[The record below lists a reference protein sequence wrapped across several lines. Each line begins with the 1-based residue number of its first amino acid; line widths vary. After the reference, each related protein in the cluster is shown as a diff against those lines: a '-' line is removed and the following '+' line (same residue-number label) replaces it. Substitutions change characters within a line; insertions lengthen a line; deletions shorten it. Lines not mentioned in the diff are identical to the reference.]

1 MDGRHASGDGTEK
14 ADETESSETTETPA
28 DTESGLDSALRRQL
42 LASTASVG
50 ALATAGCLGILG
62 DGSETG
68 PRPGGPTAVEET
80 TDDTT
85 PNGTATPGGPDSFS
99 IEYVVQEATLDVPT
113 DETLLDAGLDADLDM
128 PYQCQVGVCGQC
140 ASTVDGDGTEL
151 VEHGDVGYGE
161 MGEAEFQAGYVL
173 PCVAEPRDELSLTTG
188 KQDELDSFM
197 AGETTPTPEETS
209 TPGGVESYAINYVE
223 QGDTIDVASDE
234 TLLKAGEDEG
244 WELPKQCEVGVCGQC
259 TSKVDGDGSELVEH
273 DGNQYLSDEQL
284 EEGYVLT
291 CVGYPRDDFELTTG
305 VKDEADQI

>member
-1 MDGRHASGDGTEK
+1 MDRRHASDDGPEK
-14 ADETESSETTETPA
+14 AAETESSEAAERPA
-28 DTESGLDSALRRQL
+28 DTESGLDSALRRRL

-68 PRPGGPTAVEET
+68 PRPGEPTSVEET

-85 PNGTATPGGPDSFS
+85 PNGTTTPGGDAFDIEFLNEETTLS
-99 IEYVVQEATLDVPT
+99 IGSDTAI
-113 DETLLDAGLDADLDM
+113 LDAALDADLDV

-140 ASTVDGDGTEL
+140 TSKITSEGNPTEL
-151 VEHGDVGYGE
+151 VEHDGNQYLSDAQIEAGFMLTCVGYPRGDFSLETDVKDEADSYTPGE
-161 MGEAEFQAGYVL
+161 G
-173 PCVAEPRDELSLTTG
+173 T
-188 KQDELDSFM
+188 
-197 AGETTPTPEETS
+197 ETPTETPTPGE
-209 TPGGVESYAINYVE
+209 VESYSINYVE
-223 QGDTIDVASDE
+223 QGGTIDVASDE
-234 TLLKAGEDEG
+234 SLLDAGEDEG

-305 VKDEADQI
+305 KKDEADQI